1 MSTLKEIEQSNILQK
16 AISIVKSAKQELLVT
31 MDLAEE
37 IESPLPLEYF
47 FLLDK
52 KMKQGIRITRLAFG
66 TATDFKRFNKR
77 HKIRNNNYKCILV
90 KSKNYKRMLLIDGKK
105 LLFIVDNKN
114 KRRFF
119 YTTDLQYIK
128 KFSQYFYK
136 EFKIAEQSQ

>member
-16 AISIVKSAKQELLVT
+16 AISIVKLAERELLVT

-52 KMKQGIRITRLAFG
+52 KMKQGVRVIRLAFG
-66 TATDFKRFNKR
+66 TVADFKKFNKR
-77 HKIRNNNYKCILV
+77 HKIKNNNYKCILV
-90 KSKNYKRMLLIDGKK
+90 KSKIYKRMLLVDGKK
-105 LLFIVDNKN
+105 LLFAIDKNN

-128 KFSQYFYK
+128 RYTQYFYK
-136 EFKIAEQSQ
+136 EFKKV